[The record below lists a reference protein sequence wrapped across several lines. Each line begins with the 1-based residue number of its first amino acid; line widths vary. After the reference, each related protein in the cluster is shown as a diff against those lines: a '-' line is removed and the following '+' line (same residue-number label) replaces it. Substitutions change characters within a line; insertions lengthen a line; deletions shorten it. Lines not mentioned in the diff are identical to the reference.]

1 MKSHIHFG
9 ASKRIFINA
18 KALRNRETFAEK
30 LLWSRLRNN
39 QLEYHFRRQH
49 PLSDYI
55 VDFYCEMLKLV
66 IEVDGSIHADPIV
79 ALEDKIKE
87 ETLLSYGLEVI
98 RFTNEVIIKDVD
110 SVVELIK
117 NKIDSIEAS
126 NKIQK
131 TDKRSPLGI

>member
-30 LLWSRLRNN
+30 LLWSKLRNN
-39 QLEYHFRRQH
+39 QLKYHFRRQH
-49 PLSDYI
+49 LLSNYV

-66 IEVDGSIHADPIV
+66 IEVDGSIHAEPIV
-79 ALEDKIKE
+79 ALEDKNKE
-87 ETLLSYGLEVI
+87 ESLISYGLEVI
-98 RFTNEVIIKDVD
+98 RFSNEVIINDVD

-117 NKIDSIEAS
+117 NKIASIEAS
-126 NKIQK
+126 NKI
-131 TDKRSPLGI
+131 

>member
-39 QLEYHFRRQH
+39 QLKYHFRRQH
-49 PLSDYI
+49 PLSNYV
-55 VDFYCEMLKLV
+55 VDFYCEALKLV

-79 ALEDKIKE
+79 VIEDKNKE
-87 ETLLSYGLEVI
+87 ESLVSYGLEVI
-98 RFTNEVIIKDVD
+98 RFTNDAVIKDVD
-110 SVVELIK
+110 AVVQLIR
-117 NKIDSIEAS
+117 NKISMIDNERANNLS
-126 NKIQK
+126 
-131 TDKRSPLGI
+131 

>member
-55 VDFYCEMLKLV
+55 FDFYCEMLKLV

-79 ALEDKIKE
+79 ALEDKNKE
-87 ETLLSYGLEVI
+87 ESLLSYGLEVI

>member
-39 QLEYHFRRQH
+39 QLKYHFRRQH
-49 PLSDYI
+49 PLSNYV
-55 VDFYCEMLKLV
+55 VDFYCEALKLV

-79 ALEDKIKE
+79 GIEDKSKE
-87 ETLLSYGLEVI
+87 ESLVSYGLVVI
-98 RFTNEVIIKDVD
+98 RFTNDAVVKDVD
-110 SVVELIK
+110 AVVQLIR
-117 NKIDSIEAS
+117 NKISLIEDGRANS
-126 NKIQK
+126 L
-131 TDKRSPLGI
+131 S

>member
-49 PLSDYI
+49 PLSNYV
-55 VDFYCEMLKLV
+55 VDFYCEALKLV

-79 ALEDKIKE
+79 VIEDKNKE
-87 ETLLSYGLEVI
+87 ESLVSYGLEVI
-98 RFTNEVIIKDVD
+98 RFTNDAVIKDVD
-110 SVVELIK
+110 AVVQLIR
-117 NKIDSIEAS
+117 NKISMIEDERANYLS
-126 NKIQK
+126 
-131 TDKRSPLGI
+131 

>member
-1 MKSHIHFG
+1 MKSHIHYG

-49 PLSDYI
+49 PLSNYV
-55 VDFYCEMLKLV
+55 VDFYCEALKLV

-79 ALEDKIKE
+79 VIEDKNKE
-87 ETLLSYGLEVI
+87 ESLVSYGLEVI
-98 RFTNEVIIKDVD
+98 RFTNDAVIKDVD
-110 SVVELIK
+110 AVVQLIR
-117 NKIDSIEAS
+117 NKISMIEDERANYLS
-126 NKIQK
+126 
-131 TDKRSPLGI
+131 

>member
-79 ALEDKIKE
+79 ALEDKNKE
-87 ETLLSYGLEVI
+87 ESLLSYGLEVI